1 MIRTENSSPIAIERL
16 DIVDSTSAQARR
28 LVESGGFGDRPR
40 LFVALEQTEGVGR
53 FGRAWA
59 SPIGGLWMTLGWP
72 VTALAAEVLDGL
84 GLRIGLALLH
94 AIDHTLAGHGHDSDV
109 RIKWPN
115 DILIHGRKV
124 AGALCETIRMD
135 ATTYIL
141 VGVGIN
147 GNFDVDALPVELHT
161 TATTLLDEI
170 GAPIGDAQYLARDRI
185 DLHFIEAIGAHLED
199 PLAGAE
205 VHPVDV
211 LKALELRVIL
221 GKDNLEQ
228 LLVGDEAFQVVSF
241 AGTDP
246 AADGGRLDPIH
257 LFLDQQEK
265 PRHGRNCQNHAE
277 CEAGPFVRVPE

>member
-1 MIRTENSSPIAIERL
+1 MHGDRTLIRTENSPPIAIERL

-28 LVESGGFGDRPR
+28 LVESGGFGDRLR

-72 VTALAAEVLDGL
+72 VTALAPEVLDGL
-84 GLRIGLALLH
+84 GLRVGLAMLH
-94 AIDHTLAGHGHDSDV
+94 AIDHALAGHGHDSDV

-147 GNFDVDALPVELHT
+147 GNFEVDALPVELHT

-170 GAPIGDAQYLARDRI
+170 GACVNLDRLLDDLVDRLASTLTAHGITGGAIAEIERRLHGVGEAVSVSLPDRTTLTGTLLGLTQDGRLRLQTGDGEIAL
-185 DLHFIEAIGAHLED
+185 
-199 PLAGAE
+199 PSGAE
-205 VHPVDV
+205 LAP
-211 LKALELRVIL
+211 
-221 GKDNLEQ
+221 
-228 LLVGDEAFQVVSF
+228 
-241 AGTDP
+241 
-246 AADGGRLDPIH
+246 
-257 LFLDQQEK
+257 
-265 PRHGRNCQNHAE
+265 NC
-277 CEAGPFVRVPE
+277 